1 MDMSIRTNLGSSLLA
16 NALNRSL
23 GDVYQALE
31 RLSSGR
37 RLNRASD
44 GPAEL
49 VISINLESQIA
60 GLNSQIEGIT
70 ATINKYESVSS
81 SVLELR
87 QQLTEL
93 RTLAIEAVNAGGID
107 ETAQEALA
115 STAELGV
122 ENYNQAIRQASYNGQ
137 ATLDGSE
144 GSLAEVAQLSGVDL
158 STPTAAAES
167 IAVIDSATSQMDR
180 VLIDLGATQKN
191 ELESQR
197 RSLETSRQNLMAA
210 QSTITDTDYALEI
223 SNFVAAQIRS
233 QAAMAMLGQSLK
245 GNWSVVSLLES

>member
-1 MDMSIRTNLGSSLLA
+1 
-16 NALNRSL
+16 
-23 GDVYQALE
+23 
-31 RLSSGR
+31 
-37 RLNRASD
+37 
-44 GPAEL
+44 
-49 VISINLESQIA
+49 
-60 GLNSQIEGIT
+60 
-70 ATINKYESVSS
+70 
-81 SVLELR
+81 LR